1 MSIFKRFPQNPIL
14 KPNPDSLWESFATF
28 NGSVI
33 KEHDTYY
40 ILYRAMSQVQTIES
54 KKLSLST
61 IGIAES
67 TNGGDFSNRSLFI
80 KPDFLWEKFGCEDP
94 RITKIEDTFYI
105 FYTAVS
111 AYPPNR
117 EAIKVAV
124 AMSSDLKTIS
134 AKHLV
139 TPFNAK
145 GMTIFPEKIDGKY
158 TVILTVN
165 TDKPPAKIA
174 YAQFENIETLW
185 DENFWVSWYEDLDN
199 YIIPLRRVSS
209 DQVEV
214 GAPPVKTPKG
224 WVLLYSYIEN
234 YFTENKNF
242 TIEAALLDLQSPHKI
257 IGRIEHSCLSPEE
270 PYEKEGQ
277 IKNVTFPEGA
287 IIDGD
292 DVNLYYGAADSY
304 CCGASVNY
312 TDFLRLFEINTPC
325 VPTFQRFANNPLLLP
340 NPKHL
345 WEAQAVFNPGV
356 IKIED
361 KIYILYRA
369 MSADNVS
376 SIGCAISYDG
386 MYIDERLDEP
396 IYVPRG
402 KYERSKNKTL
412 GSGCEDPRITR
423 IDDVLYMCYTAYD
436 GVLPRLAM
444 SSISVKHFLDRR
456 WSKWSKPKIISKDGV
471 TDKDGCLFPEKI
483 NNKYAFFHRIEPN
496 INIDYVDDLEFV
508 NKKYLEAET
517 IIAAGH
523 SVWDSIKIGI
533 NAPPLKCASGWLL
546 LYHGISSIDHHYR
559 LGAMLLDLA
568 DPSKVLARTTSPIL
582 EPEMYYEKEGVV
594 NNVVFPC
601 GLVVKNDELLIYYG
615 GADKVV
621 CGAKINLNNILEYLT
636 NSKIKKYLTLS

>member
-14 KPNPDSLWESFATF
+14 KPNPENSWESFATF
-28 NGSVI
+28 NGCVI
-33 KEHDTYY
+33 KNHDVYY
-40 ILYRAMSQVQTIES
+40 MLYRAMSQTQTIEN
-54 KKLSLST
+54 KQLSLST

-67 TNGGDFSNRSLFI
+67 ENGVDFSNRSVFI
-80 KPDFLWEKFGCEDP
+80 TPEYPWEKFGCEDP
-94 RITKIEDTFYI
+94 RITKIEDTFFI

-117 EAIKVAV
+117 ETIKVAV
-124 AMSSDLKTIS
+124 AVSSDLKTIS

-145 GMTIFPEKIDGKY
+145 GMTMFSEKIDGKF
-158 TVILTVN
+158 TVILTIN

-185 DENFWVSWYEDLDN
+185 DEHFWASWYENVDN
-199 YIIPLRRVSS
+199 FVIPLRRVSS

-214 GAPPVKTPKG
+214 GAPPIKTPHG
-224 WVLLYSYIEN
+224 WMLLYSYIEN
-234 YFTENKNF
+234 YFTDNKNF
-242 TIEAALLDLQSPHKI
+242 NIEAALIDLHIPNKI
-257 IGRIEHSCLSPEE
+257 IGRIDGSCLSPEE
-270 PYEKEGQ
+270 SYEKEGQ

-287 IIDGD
+287 IIDG
-292 DVNLYYGAADSY
+292 NEIKLYYGAADSY

-312 TDFLRLFEINTPC
+312 EKFMSLFEMHSPI
-325 VPTFQRFANNPLLLP
+325 VPTFRRFDNNPLLQP
-340 NPKHL
+340 NPKHP
-345 WEAQAVFNPGV
+345 WEELAVFNPGV
-356 IKIED
+356 IDIEG
-361 KIYILYRA
+361 KVYILYRA
-369 MSADNVS
+369 MSVDNVS

-402 KYERSKNKTL
+402 KYERSKNKAL

-423 IDDVLYMCYTAYD
+423 IGDTLYMCYTAYD

-456 WSKWSKPKIISKDGV
+456 WSKWTKPKIISKEGI

-483 NNKYAFFHRIEPN
+483 NGKYAFFHRIEPN
-496 INIDYVDDLEFV
+496 INVDYVDDLEFV
-508 NKKYLEAET
+508 NKKYLEADT

-523 SVWDSIKIGI
+523 SVWDSLKIGI
-533 NAPPLKCASGWLL
+533 NAPPIKCSSGWLL
-546 LYHGISSIDHHYR
+546 FYHGISSVDHHYR

-568 DPSKVLARTTSPIL
+568 DPSKVLARTAYPVL
-582 EPEMYYEKEGVV
+582 EPEMYYETEGVV

-601 GLVVKNDELLIYYG
+601 GLVLKNDEIFIYYG

-621 CGAKINLNNILEYLT
+621 GGAKMNLDAILDYLLKNQT
-636 NSKIKKYLTLS
+636 